1 MQMHGQCNRKYT
13 SIMRRIY
20 SQWNLKTIKP
30 RSWLLERFFFTK
42 FKHIFVK
49 HICRIPCSEFLINI
63 SILPVATCMYVKNFS
78 FLTYISTFIA
88 LFILSFHFISK
99 RSRKHV
105 LKKKAS
111 SFIKVTG
118 LQKNFK
124 ACFFKTRLGSCYC

>member
-42 FKHIFVK
+42 FKPIFVK
-49 HICRIPCSEFLINI
+49 LICRVPCSEFLINI
-63 SILPVATCMYVKNFS
+63 SILPVATCMYVNFFF
-78 FLTYISTFIA
+78 FLTYNSTFVA

-105 LKKKAS
+105 LKLKALNYLIY
-111 SFIKVTG
+111 FWLVFFLNCPTIG
-118 LQKNFK
+118 L
-124 ACFFKTRLGSCYC
+124 